1 MGCVPRPAHAH
12 PGTLARQP
20 AGQALD
26 QCGAAQFLSD
36 ELLLEIPSDERAHCS
51 QKHKGGNSHPNGGFE
66 SVIHVHR
73 EPPKNAAAGRD
84 GLWRHSRPALHAGTE
99 RAQKAVIRWA
109 VKDRQRWNLKR
120 GLTNLEA
127 PGGRLRCRCLLVA

>member
-1 MGCVPRPAHAH
+1 MLNPTTSPSTKAPAAIARTRSSSSIFIPDFLEADRAWDAFRGRHMPH

-20 AGQALD
+20 PGQALD

-73 EPPKNAAAGRD
+73 EPPTNKVAGRD
-84 GLWRHSRPALHAGTE
+84 
-99 RAQKAVIRWA
+99 
-109 VKDRQRWNLKR
+109 
-120 GLTNLEA
+120 
-127 PGGRLRCRCLLVA
+127 RL